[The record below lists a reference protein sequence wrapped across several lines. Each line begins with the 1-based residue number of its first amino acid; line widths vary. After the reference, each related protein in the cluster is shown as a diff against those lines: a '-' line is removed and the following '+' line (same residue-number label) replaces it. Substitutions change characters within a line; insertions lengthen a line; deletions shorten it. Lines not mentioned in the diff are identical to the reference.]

1 MKGSKLNIIISLIV
15 CILGVTTFVYS
26 FFDEISILHLIF
38 AIVNIFW
45 IVFEGF
51 IKVKSKNTKKYKI
64 LFLMLLIWCLLLTVN
79 IIFVYFNIFV
89 VYSIYSSIILLLIVD
104 VLYEIAKPWS
114 KSSLA
119 DNFGSLPLGMISLIL
134 ALIPMV
140 VIFDTIKELK
150 NNKNK

>member
-51 IKVKSKNTKKYKI
+51 IKVKSKNTKKI
-64 LFLMLLIWCLLLTVN
+64 
-79 IIFVYFNIFV
+79 
-89 VYSIYSSIILLLIVD
+89 
-104 VLYEIAKPWS
+104 
-114 KSSLA
+114 
-119 DNFGSLPLGMISLIL
+119 
-134 ALIPMV
+134 
-140 VIFDTIKELK
+140 
-150 NNKNK
+150 

>member
-1 MKGSKLNIIISLIV
+1 
-15 CILGVTTFVYS
+15 
-26 FFDEISILHLIF
+26 
-38 AIVNIFW
+38 
-45 IVFEGF
+45 
-51 IKVKSKNTKKYKI
+51 
-64 LFLMLLIWCLLLTVN
+64 MLLIWCLLLTVN
-79 IIFVYFNIFV
+79 IIFVYFNIFI

-134 ALIPMV
+134 ALIPM
-140 VIFDTIKELK
+140 IIAFDTIKELK